1 MAFWT
6 EPSGYDLGSY
16 EERTTFSVALPVES
30 DPSVSVSLLSGE
42 LPPGL
47 RLENKNI
54 VGTPFQVEKTTKFRA
69 VFRAFNDATTEDRTY
84 NITITG
90 PDEPVWVTNEGRI
103 PVAGNGLYFILD
115 NEPVDFQL
123 QAIDEDLPAGDE
135 LEFFIRTGQLP
146 PGLQL
151 TKDGRIVGIVEP
163 LLALDKNSG
172 AGYYD
177 DATYDNDNTG
187 YDFSVLS
194 SNGYESYFYDSVIY
208 DLSIPTRVPK
218 KLNRI
223 YEFEV
228 SVTDGET
235 EAKRKF
241 KIYVVGD
248 DFLRADNTIV
258 QIANGLYTADNTYL
272 RTPIWLTPANLGY
285 KRADN
290 YVTIFLDVID
300 TNTLAGVLTYE
311 LLPNNPDT
319 TPSQLP
325 PGTILDAISG
335 EVAGRVP
342 YQPAVTKEYTFT
354 VRARRIFVTEEE
366 AFKDKTFTVK
376 ILGEVDSTI
385 TWISDSS
392 LGAISPNFIST
403 LSVRAETTIPD
414 APLLYRVA
422 SGRLPPGLALSYDGE
437 IIGKVRQ
444 FGTGTSPGITVFD
457 NNTLLFD
464 GNTTTIDR
472 SFTFTVEARD
482 RFGYS
487 ASTKEFTI
495 DVNDP
500 EELLY
505 SNIYMQPFLKVT
517 QKNAFRN
524 FIANSNVFVPNLV
537 YRPNDPEFGLQNQI
551 RILLYAGI
559 ETKTV
564 ENYVAAAAKN
574 HKKKRYKIGELK
586 TAVAKNPGSNDVVY
600 EVVYLELLDPSDSV
614 TATRK
619 LIDIV
624 TNNKIDITE
633 AYTPNDVDP
642 YYLRPNNNTIKTD
655 TNALKASGSKDHIK
669 YISTVNNMRDAIS
682 EIGETERGFLP
693 LWMKTAQKDS
703 IQELGY
709 VFAIPLMYCKPGAS
723 EQIKLN
729 IENSGFDFKS
739 LDIVLDRYI
748 IDSTQGNSNEQY
760 ILFANY
766 EFNV

>member
-1 MAFWT
+1 MAFWN
-6 EPSGYDLGSY
+6 EPSGYDLGTY
-16 EERTTFSVALPVES
+16 EERTTFIVNLPVDL
-30 DPSVSVSLLSGE
+30 DPSITVSLLSGE
-42 LPPGL
+42 LPAGL
-47 RLENKNI
+47 RLEGKNI
-54 VGTPFQVEKTTKFRA
+54 VGTPFQVEKTEKFRA
-69 VFRAFNDATTEDRTY
+69 VFRATNNIVTEDRTY

-90 PDEPVWVTNEGRI
+90 PDEPIWVTNEGNLS
-103 PVAGNGLYFILD
+103 VANNGLYFILD
-115 NEPVDFQL
+115 NQPVDFQL

-135 LEFFIRTGQLP
+135 LEFFIRAGQLP

-151 TKDGRIVGIVEP
+151 TKDGRIIGIVEP

-177 DATYDNDNTG
+177 GAVYDDATSG

-218 KLNRI
+218 KLNRV

-258 QIANGLYTADNTYL
+258 QVANGLYTADNTYL
-272 RTPIWLTPANLGY
+272 RTPIWVTPANLGF

-290 YVTIFLDVID
+290 YVTIFLDTID
-300 TNTLAGVLTYE
+300 TNNLAGVLTYE
-311 LLPNNPDT
+311 LLADNPDT
-319 TPSQLP
+319 TPSTLP
-325 PGTILDAISG
+325 PGMTLDAITG
-335 EVAGRVP
+335 EIAGRVP

-354 VRARRIFVTEEE
+354 VRARRIFVTEEQ
-366 AFKDKTFTVK
+366 AFKDKTFSVK

-392 LGAISPNFIST
+392 LGTISPNYIST
-403 LSVRAETTIPD
+403 FSVSAETTIPD
-414 APLLYRVA
+414 APLLYRLA
-422 SGRLPPGLALSYDGE
+422 SGKLPPGLAISYDGE

-444 FGTGTSPGITVFD
+444 FGTETAQGITIFD
-457 NNTLLFD
+457 NNNLTFD
-464 GNTTTIDR
+464 SNTTTIDR

-487 ASTKEFTI
+487 ASTKTFTI
-495 DVNDP
+495 NVTDP

-505 SNIYMQPFLKVT
+505 SNIYMQPFMKVA
-517 QKNAFRN
+517 QKSAYRSFV
-524 FIANSNVFVPNLV
+524 ADSNVFPPSLV
-537 YRPNDPEFGLQNQI
+537 YRPNDPQFGLQDQI
-551 RILLYAGI
+551 KILLYAGI

-574 HKKKRYKIGELK
+574 HKKKRYKIGGLK
-586 TAVAKNPGSNDVVY
+586 TAIAKNAGSNDIVY
-600 EVVYLELLDPSDSV
+600 EVVYLELLDPADSV

-619 LIDIV
+619 KLNIV
-624 TNNKIDITE
+624 TNKKIDTTSS
-633 AYTPNDVDP
+633 YQPNNTDP
-642 YYLRPNNNTIKTD
+642 YYMRPNTNTIKTD
-655 TNALKASGSKDHIK
+655 SDAVKISDSGDIVK
-669 YISTVNNMRDAIS
+669 YISTVKNMRDNIA
-682 EIGETERGFLP
+682 EIGATERDFLP
-693 LWMKTAQKDS
+693 LWMRTAQENS

-709 VFAIPLMYCKPGAS
+709 VFAIPLVYCKANTS
-723 EQIKLN
+723 QQIKLN
-729 IENSGFDFKS
+729 IENSGFDFKN

-748 IDSTQGNSNEQY
+748 IDSTEGNSDEQY

-766 EFNV
+766 QFNV